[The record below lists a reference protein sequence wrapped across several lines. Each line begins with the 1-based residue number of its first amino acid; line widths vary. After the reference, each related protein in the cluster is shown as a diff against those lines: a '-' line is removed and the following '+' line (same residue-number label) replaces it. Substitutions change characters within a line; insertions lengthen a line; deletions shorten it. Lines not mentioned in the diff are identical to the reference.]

1 MAHESRLTKAKTSS
15 SNKRE
20 RLQSISAALEY
31 EWKLPSFPHVV
42 HARFTTP
49 PEPQQ
54 NDLWKTSFPQALGS
68 FHSVPVK
75 TLWGGVFAMFLVNIH
90 LFASFGLS
98 VKPAETMNVQSAH
111 SFGDPTSFLSLTG
124 PTPVLADC
132 IFDESSAWIVE
143 VCKPGNLLS
152 CCAKPSIPSDLKL
165 CSMSHHMVGF
175 SDSVTSPCRPNAYE
189 FPIIFAFIVT
199 VACPGSEEFLC
210 DIETERV
217 HLRCALQVTLTNLV
231 TFRGSVR
238 IF

>member
-1 MAHESRLTKAKTSS
+1 MSVFPSDSPNTTSDTITFS
-15 SNKRE
+15 STTVPYPTQKP
-20 RLQSISAALEY
+20 LPPAASYSMTVPPQS
-31 EWKLPSFPHVV
+31 PHTIDI
-42 HARFTTP
+42 AT
-49 PEPQQ
+49 
-54 NDLWKTSFPQALGS
+54 
-68 FHSVPVK
+68 SVPVK

-111 SFGDPTSFLSLTG
+111 SFAFQVILCATIQGRPTSFLSLTG

-165 CSMSHHMVGF
+165 GSMSHHVVGF

-199 VACPGSEEFLC
+199 VACPGSEEFPC
-210 DIETERV
+210 DIEQSESIYV
-217 HLRCALQVTLTNLV
+217 H
-231 TFRGSVR
+231 SE
-238 IF
+238 